1 MKKFTKGCLI
11 TALVLF
17 IVGLIICGVG
27 GLLGGF
33 RELSEM
39 DGIGSIPFRYYRNVE
54 SDWIGFYDEKELERL
69 ENIEDIENMADWKSA
84 ELEGK
89 KEQLALTADTLGSI
103 TIDLKECNLVIRES
117 ADEHVWIERVGRAA
131 CVFKMRRAT
140 GENIGKTT
148 IWSVCGCQRTVCWKC
163 AKWIWE
169 RVI

>member
-54 SDWIGFYDEKELERL
+54 SDWIGFKQFQ
-69 ENIEDIENMADWKSA
+69 KVF
-84 ELEGK
+84 
-89 KEQLALTADTLGSI
+89 TADGTQWYKQYAQDS
-103 TIDLKECNLVIRES
+103 V
-117 ADEHVWIERVGRAA
+117 ERKPYMATDDTVAYHEKI
-131 CVFKMRRAT
+131 VKKMPDPPRR
-140 GENIGKTT
+140 KD
-148 IWSVCGCQRTVCWKC
+148 RM
-163 AKWIWE
+163 
-169 RVI
+169 